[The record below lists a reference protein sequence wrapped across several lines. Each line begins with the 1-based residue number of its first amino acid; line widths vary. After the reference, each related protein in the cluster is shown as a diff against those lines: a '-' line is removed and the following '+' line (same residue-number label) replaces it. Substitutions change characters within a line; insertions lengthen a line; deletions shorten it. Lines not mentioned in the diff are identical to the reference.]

1 MQEDSSY
8 EKYDVQKNYLAEA
21 VSPDFLPCAG
31 IADKYRHDAE
41 LLRDRGAERRSL
53 RILNRY
59 HQPCV
64 RAGDSGSRHDA
75 CRIVLRWNGYFRRR
89 DHGGQC
95 GSLLQ
100 PLNRRRARSNCICQS
115 ADSRLHGSAH
125 RRRGDWLLQRFSGC
139 KVKHPA
145 DGSDSYHVYR
155 RARYRP
161 ADHGWTDHIRA
172 RGQLPYP
179 GRFPSGIP
187 GSYPVYRGG
196 RRCGADFITLE
207 ENGTGYVHPVGRY
220 Q

>member
-1 MQEDSSY
+1 MKNMTFKKITSQRLFLPIFCLALVLLINIVTTPNFFAIEVRNGVLYGYLIDIINRASELVILAVGMTLVVSSSAGT
-8 EKYDVQKNYLAEA
+8 DISVGAIMA
-21 VSPDFLPCAG
+21 VSAAVCCNLLTGGERAATAYANPLILGFLAAL
-31 IADKYRHDAE
+31 IV
-41 LLRDRGAERRSL
+41 GAA
-53 RILNRY
+53 I
-59 HQPCV
+59 
-64 RAGDSGSRHDA
+64 
-75 CRIVLRWNGYFRRR
+75 
-89 DHGGQC
+89 
-95 GSLLQ
+95 
-100 PLNRRRARSNCICQS
+100 
-115 ADSRLHGSAH
+115 
-125 RRRGDWLLQRFSGC
+125 GC

-172 RGQLPYP
+172 RRQLPYP

-187 GSYPVYRGG
+187 GSDPVYRGG

>member
-1 MQEDSSY
+1 M
-8 EKYDVQKNYLAEA
+8 KNMTFKKITSQRL
-21 VSPDFLPCAG
+21 FLPIFCLALV
-31 IADKYRHDAE
+31 
-41 LLRDRGAERRSL
+41 LLV
-53 RILNRY
+53 N
-59 HQPCV
+59 
-64 RAGDSGSRHDA
+64 
-75 CRIVLRWNGYFRRR
+75 IVTTPNFFAIEV
-89 DHGGQC
+89 
-95 GSLLQ
+95 LQ

-115 ADSRLHGSAH
+115 ADSRLPGSAH
-125 RRRGDWLLQRFSGC
+125 RRRGDWLLQWFSGC

-179 GRFPSGIP
+179 GRFPYGIP
-187 GSYPVYRGG
+187 GSDPVYRGG